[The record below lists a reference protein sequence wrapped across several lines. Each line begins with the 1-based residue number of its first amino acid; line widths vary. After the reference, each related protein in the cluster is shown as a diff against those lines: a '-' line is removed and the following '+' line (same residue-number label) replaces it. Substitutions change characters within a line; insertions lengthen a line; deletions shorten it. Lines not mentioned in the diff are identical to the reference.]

1 MATHSVLC
9 FKGLQPTVAKGIGGL
24 VVKPQGYET
33 KREKEYHI
41 LQTLGPET
49 ICLKV
54 CFFFLRCRPH
64 RNLSVIIIH
73 YDCHHDFSER
83 QVMSR
88 IISV

>member
-54 CFFFLRCRPH
+54 CFFFFAVQTAQEFVC
-64 RNLSVIIIH
+64 H
-73 YDCHHDFSER
+73 YHSL
-83 QVMSR
+83 
-88 IISV
+88 